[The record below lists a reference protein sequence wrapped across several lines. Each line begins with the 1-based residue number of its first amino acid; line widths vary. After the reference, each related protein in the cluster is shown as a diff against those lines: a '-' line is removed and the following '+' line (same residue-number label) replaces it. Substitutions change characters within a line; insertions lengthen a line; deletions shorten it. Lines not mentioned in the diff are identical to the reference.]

1 MSNPPEK
8 ENIVKDNQFNDI
20 LKINKI
26 NNNEKKNKHVTFSKP
41 AYTIIEV
48 ESYKKYNED
57 ISETRF
63 YYVDEKK
70 TKGNDHVRTNCSC
83 NVF

>member
-26 NNNEKKNKHVTFSKP
+26 NSNKKKNKHVTFSKP

-48 ESYKKYNED
+48 ESYMGLKRKSQLRVCVKSIVSYF
-57 ISETRF
+57 I
-63 YYVDEKK
+63 
-70 TKGNDHVRTNCSC
+70 
-83 NVF
+83 

>member
-26 NNNEKKNKHVTFSKP
+26 NSNEKKNKHVTFSKP
-41 AYTIIEV
+41 AYTIIDV
-48 ESYKKYNED
+48 ESYKKLNED

-63 YYVDEKK
+63 YYSPEPKINNIKK
-70 TKGNDHVRTNCSC
+70 KRMNCLC
-83 NVF
+83 NIF

>member
-26 NNNEKKNKHVTFSKP
+26 NSNEKKNKHVTFSKP
-41 AYTIIEV
+41 AYTIIDV

-63 YYVDEKK
+63 YYNGPEMKRAKDKK
-70 TKGNDHVRTNCSC
+70 E
-83 NVF
+83 VFCDCLLF

>member
-26 NNNEKKNKHVTFSKP
+26 NSNEKKNKHVTFLNP
-41 AYTIIEV
+41 AYTIIDV
-48 ESYKKYNED
+48 ESYKKYNKN

-63 YYVDEKK
+63 Y
-70 TKGNDHVRTNCSC
+70 
-83 NVF
+83 

>member
-1 MSNPPEK
+1 MSNIPEK
-8 ENIVKDNQFNDI
+8 EDIPKEKTLNDIVKNE
-20 LKINKI
+20 
-26 NNNEKKNKHVTFSKP
+26 EKKEQKKIKHVTFSKP
-41 AYTIIEV
+41 AYTIIDV

-63 YYVDEKK
+63 YYVEENKA
-70 TKGNDHVRTNCSC
+70 KGKNDHVRTNCSC

>member
-8 ENIVKDNQFNDI
+8 ENFVKENNLNDI
-20 LKINKI
+20 V
-26 NNNEKKNKHVTFSKP
+26 NNNEKKEQKKQKHVTFSKP
-41 AYTIIEV
+41 AYTIIDV

-63 YYVDEKK
+63 YYVEERKS
-70 TKGNDHVRTNCSC
+70 NDYARANCSC
-83 NVF
+83 NIF